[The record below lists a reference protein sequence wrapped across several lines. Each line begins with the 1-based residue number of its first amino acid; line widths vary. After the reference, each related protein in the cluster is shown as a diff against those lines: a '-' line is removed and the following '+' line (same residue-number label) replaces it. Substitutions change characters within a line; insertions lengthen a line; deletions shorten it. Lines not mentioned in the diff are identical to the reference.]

1 MHKIKY
7 IAAVNQYEDS
17 LNQMHLM
24 GPLLPSENN
33 IEEDEAGEYDEDE
46 DIGKSFRG
54 ILKGC
59 QRNQNK
65 QRRLSSQH

>member
-1 MHKIKY
+1 MDMHKIKY

-24 GPLLPSENN
+24 GPLPPSENN

-46 DIGKSFRG
+46 DIGKSFRESQG
-54 ILKGC
+54 
-59 QRNQNK
+59 
-65 QRRLSSQH
+65 LSEKPK